1 MTSGRSMPRPSRSVS
16 SPSELVSRRVL
27 VVDDHTTLRHAIRFV
42 LEDAG
47 MTVVEAPSG
56 AEGLE
61 AARRDLPDL
70 ILLDLHLPELTGT
83 DVLRALREDPATH
96 AIPVVVVTAT
106 GDEGREGAIELGAAD
121 YLTKPFSSSVLLLT
135 VERALGG
142 SGSRAAS
149 P

>member
-1 MTSGRSMPRPSRSVS
+1 MTGEP
-16 SPSELVSRRVL
+16 VSRRIL

-42 LEDAG
+42 LEDGG

-56 AEGLE
+56 AEGLA
-61 AARRDLPDL
+61 AARRDHPDL
-70 ILLDLHLPELTGT
+70 ILLDLHLPELTGGE
-83 DVLRALREDPATH
+83 VLRALREDPETR

-106 GDEGREGAIELGAAD
+106 GDEGRAGAIELGAAD
-121 YLTKPFSSSVLLLT
+121 YLTKPFSSSALLRT

-142 SGSRAAS
+142 SGSPAAS